1 MSGKNTYLNKSRGK
15 KSKIQKDLQVDFFCY
30 GLILHFKEFKVFMVW
45 IHLIS
50 KHSKQLSS
58 PGDRDNDTKDGL
70 DDTQGQVKY
79 MCLELK
85 EEVRARNMNLG
96 MINTF
101 LLMVIAN
108 CQQSL
113 ETAKLGFWA
122 YGRLSWPH

>member
-1 MSGKNTYLNKSRGK
+1 
-15 KSKIQKDLQVDFFCY
+15 
-30 GLILHFKEFKVFMVW
+30 MVW

-58 PGDRDNDTKDGL
+58 PSDRDNDTKGGL

-113 ETAKLGFWA
+113 EPAKLGFWA
-122 YGRLSWPH
+122 HGRLSWPH